1 MAGSIGI
8 SRQTHSR
15 YHAAVVRKGVLSLP
29 SLLQIN
35 WLMDNMSFVKW
46 TGLPVSHLKKL
57 LLNSKMA
64 V

>member
-1 MAGSIGI
+1 MAENIGT
-8 SRQTHSR
+8 SELTHSR
-15 YHAAVVRKGVLSLP
+15 YHAAVVRRGVLSLP

-46 TGLPVSHLKKL
+46 AGLPVLHLKKL